1 MSQSI
6 SPEPKT
12 RPSWRWPAIVIGL
25 LVAHFILMMVT
36 VLIATGD
43 RSFAVMPKHYERA
56 LAWDQTQA
64 KKRAFD
70 QLGWKLEVQTGT
82 KVDPLGKRKT
92 TMTLNDAEGKPIAG
106 ATAEISYYHRTFAQ
120 QVETAAL
127 AMIAPGRFEM
137 ELPMRRSGFWEF
149 RVLVKA
155 DGREFMTDLTH
166 FVEAA
171 GR

>member
-1 MSQSI
+1 MSQNI
-6 SPEPKT
+6 LPEPKT
-12 RPSWRWPAIVIGL
+12 RSSWRWPAIVIGL

-43 RSFAVMPKHYERA
+43 RSFTVLPKYYERA

-64 KKRAFD
+64 KKRASD
-70 QLGWKLEVQTGT
+70 QLGWKLGIETST
-82 KVDPLGKRKT
+82 KIDPLGKRKT
-92 TMTLNDAEGKPIAG
+92 TMTLNDAEGKPVAG
-106 ATAEISYYHRTFAQ
+106 AIADISYYHRTFAQ
-120 QVETAAL
+120 QVETATL
-127 AMIAPGRFEM
+127 AMSAPGRFEM

-155 DGREFMTDLTH
+155 DGHEFVTDLTH
-166 FVEAA
+166 FAKDA